1 MRWWRTDVG
10 LVGRSTGINV
20 HTYWRGFIGA
30 LKQETKLTPP
40 RNAALVRALIH
51 LLVYV
56 VQYCKV

>member
-10 LVGRSTGINV
+10 LVGRSTSINV